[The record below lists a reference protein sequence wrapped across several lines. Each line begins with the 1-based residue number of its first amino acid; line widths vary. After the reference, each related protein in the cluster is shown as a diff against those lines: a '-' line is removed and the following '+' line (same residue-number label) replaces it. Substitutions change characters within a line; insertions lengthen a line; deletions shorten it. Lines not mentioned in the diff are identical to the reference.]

1 MSSKQTKVEKK
12 GPSKVSPITGPL
24 KLLWQLFLYLFF
36 SIILSTVIDYAG
48 MWFEWWGKDHQLKV
62 LSSDIVYLGNNFTIS
77 IFGRSPAELALSISQ
92 LIKDYLTFHQYF
104 DHNEFYFFRL
114 VAAGLKMV
122 EPIWQS
128 LVLSTMVIGVRCF
141 IICMSI
147 SFFIIVAIVASVDGL
162 VERELRKEGGG
173 IEQSKL
179 YHHAKAWVGRVIVV
193 TPILYLSWPDRINPG
208 IVILP
213 SALIFGLATYVT
225 FSTYKKHL

>member
-1 MSSKQTKVEKK
+1 MSSKQAKVEKQ

-24 KLLWQLFLYLFF
+24 KLLWHLFLYLFF

-77 IFGRSPAELALSISQ
+77 IFGRSPAELAITISQ
-92 LIKDYLTFHQYF
+92 FIKDYLTFHQYF
-104 DHNEFYFFRL
+104 DYSDFYFFRL
-114 VAAGLKMV
+114 VAAGLRV
-122 EPIWQS
+122 IAPIWQS

-147 SFFIIVAIVASVDGL
+147 SFFIIVAIVAAVDGL